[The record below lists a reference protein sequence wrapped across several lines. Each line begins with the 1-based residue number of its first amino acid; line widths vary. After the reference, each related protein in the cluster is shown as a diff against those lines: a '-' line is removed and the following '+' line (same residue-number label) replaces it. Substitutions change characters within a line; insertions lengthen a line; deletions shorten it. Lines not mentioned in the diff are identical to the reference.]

1 MTSCSDRMIELEY
14 QEWLADPE
22 AVEERWA
29 AERQQAEHDADMA
42 DWQRWEDEQQESAAP

>member
-29 AERQQAEHDADMA
+29 EERRQAEHDADMA
-42 DWQRWEDEQQESAAP
+42 DWQQWDEQQESAAA